1 MKQIFVGLALLCSVV
16 LAKAQTKINLP
27 LKHELDSIYVLDQ
40 KYRELA
46 SIKLD
51 SNQVDSLSKLYHLSK
66 KNLTFGLM
74 SLQSKIDSTNLKRI
88 EEIIVQY
95 GYPGKSLVDT
105 PTNEAVFYV
114 LQHSTVIDKYLPLVE
129 KAAKA
134 KELPFHLYAMMKD
147 RSLMYNKQE
156 QIWGSQ
162 ARGQSIMNKTTRQNE
177 FKFFIWPI
185 ADPQN
190 VNKRR
195 KEAGFKQNVEENA
208 KRLGITYKI
217 YTLSQAL
224 NNEIE

>member
-1 MKQIFVGLALLCSVV
+1 MKQLVLGLLLCCLAVV
-16 LAKAQTKINLP
+16 GKAQGKINRV
-27 LKHELDSIYVLDQ
+27 LKHELDSIYKFDQ

-51 SNQVDSLSKLYHLSK
+51 SNQVDSISKLYHLSK
-66 KNLTFGLM
+66 TNLGSGLM
-74 SLQSKIDSTNLKRI
+74 TLQSKVDSTNLKRVV
-88 EEIIVQY
+88 EIIAQY
-95 GYPGKSLVDT
+95 GYPGKSIVDT

-114 LQHSTVIDKYLPLVE
+114 LQHSSVIDKYLPLVE
-129 KAAKA
+129 KAANE
-134 KELPFHLYAMMKD
+134 KELPFYLYAMMKD

-162 ARGQSIMNKTTRQNE
+162 ARGQSIMNKVTRVNE

-185 ADPQN
+185 ADAAN

-195 KEAGFKQNVEENA
+195 KEAGFKQTVEDNA
-208 KRLGITYKI
+208 KRLGITYKV
-217 YTLSQAL
+217 YTLKQAL